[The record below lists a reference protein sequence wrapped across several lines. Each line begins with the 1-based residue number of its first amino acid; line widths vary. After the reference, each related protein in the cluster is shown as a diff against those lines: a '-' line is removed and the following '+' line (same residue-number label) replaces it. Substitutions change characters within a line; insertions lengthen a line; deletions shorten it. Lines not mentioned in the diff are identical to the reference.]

1 MNHMRAAWG
10 STVLLAIAGIAG
22 TIPGG
27 AHAEGVHGAQ
37 RGTAIELAALPPARR
52 TVWRPGIPGGVPART
67 TVCATISAATYGN
80 GSTDATAAIQNA
92 VNGCPANQVVY
103 LPAGTYK
110 ISNAIFLNRPVVLRG
125 AGANATTL
133 QVSPAGVGVM
143 IGSWSSFGS
152 AVNLTADAQKGSTTL
167 TVADASAFSV
177 GDVLHLDQLDDPAVV
192 QGTACPYLKRGRSG
206 AWRSIGQMVEIAGKS
221 GNTLTLSSPLHWTYR
236 TSLQA
241 QLVPLSPK
249 ATKYAGLE
257 DLHIVGGG
265 TVAVNVQYAAY
276 SWIKG
281 VETDHVDG
289 VHVVL
294 AGTYRFTLRD
304 SYAHHSKSYAY
315 GGGSYG
321 YSLEW
326 QSSDNLVENNIVH
339 YMNKPIQ
346 FRAAGGGNVVA
357 YNYVDDSW
365 SQPDSGANFWF
376 QEVSIDSH
384 CAFPHMELVEGN
396 YAPHMGVASTW
407 GNAGY
412 ITYFRN
418 HAPGVFRT
426 IALTGPNAPG
436 NQAAIE
442 LDARM
447 LAMNVVGNVLGAPR
461 LVGAIYETRNA
472 ASCRHRVPFIYRLN
486 HDSGTGYCSFPSP
499 VDTQA
504 SDTLLRHGNF
514 DFVTNAVQWDP
525 SASSRTLPPSLY
537 LTAKPAFF
545 GSSPWPW
552 VDPTGR
558 TKVNTLPAKAR
569 FDAGTP
575 NG

>member
-1 MNHMRAAWG
+1 MRHLRAAWT
-10 STVLLAIAGIAG
+10 SALLFPTAAIAATIAAG
-22 TIPGG
+22 L
-27 AHAEGVHGAQ
+27 HAPAVHAAQ
-37 RGTAIELAALPPARR
+37 PETAIALAAVPPARR
-52 TVWRPGIPGGVPART
+52 TVWQPGVPGGVPART
-67 TVCATISAATYGN
+67 TVCTTISAERYGN
-80 GSTDATAAIQNA
+80 GVTDATQAIQSA
-92 VNGCPANQVVY
+92 VNACPANQVVF
-103 LPAGTYK
+103 LPAGTYHL
-110 ISNAIFLNRPVVLRG
+110 SNAILLNRPVVLRG
-125 AGANATTL
+125 AGANSTTL
-133 QVSPAGVGVM
+133 RRSPAGVAVM
-143 IGSWSSFGS
+143 IGNWTVLGTG
-152 AVNLTADAQKGSTTL
+152 VNLTADAAKGSTTL
-167 TVADASAFSV
+167 TVAEASAFSV
-177 GDVLHLDQLDDPAVV
+177 GDVVHLDQLDDPAVV
-192 QGTACPYLKRGRSG
+192 QGQACPYLKRGSSG
-206 AWRSIGQMVEIAGKS
+206 AWRSIGQMVEVAAKS
-221 GNTLTLSSPLHWTYR
+221 GKTLTLSSPLHWSFK

-281 VETDHVDG
+281 VETDRVDG
-289 VHVVL
+289 VHVAL

-304 SYAHHSKSYAY
+304 SYAHHSVKYSY
-315 GGGSYG
+315 GGTSYG

-326 QSSDNLVENNIVH
+326 QSSDSLVENNIVH

-365 SQPDSGANFWF
+365 SMPDSGGNFWF
-376 QEVSIDSH
+376 QEISIDVH
-384 CAFPHMELVEGN
+384 CAYPFMELVEGN
-396 YAPHMGVASTW
+396 YAPPMGGASTW

-412 ITYFRN
+412 VTYFRN
-418 HAPGVFRT
+418 QSTSVNRT

-447 LAMNVVGNVLGAPR
+447 QSMNVVGNVLGAPG
-461 LVGAIYETRNA
+461 LSGATYETKNA
-472 ASCRHRVPFIYRLN
+472 STCMTFVPFIYRLN
-486 HDSGTGYCSFPSP
+486 YDGATGYCTFPSP
-499 VDTQA
+499 ADTQA

-514 DFVTNAVQWDP
+514 DFVTNGVQWDP
-525 SASSRTLPPSLY
+525 GVSSRSLPPSLY

-545 GSSPWPW
+545 GTSPWPW
-552 VDPTGR
+552 VDPTGTPR
-558 TKVNTLPAKAR
+558 VNTLPAKAR
-569 FDAGTP
+569 FDAGRP